1 MIKTLVKNTLSIVA
15 IVVMWGIY
23 SVGYLSLPDALNALT
38 LVVFVSVLAMATE
51 DVFAKLLLNRELI
64 TWQYAILIAFVL
76 TCDFLWL
83 YLADCATWIQLAIRT
98 ILLIIAAFGTFI
110 WAFFAYRIS
119 VMSEQERTILYKSIA
134 YKKIAKKFK
143 GMSDEQ
149 VRAALENTLFCYLE
163 GDSLAG
169 GLLVS
174 EPFTPEFKTYSEL
187 TNSTDSDIAS
197 ALSIAN
203 GYIDLLIKNRKEN
216 K

>member
-1 MIKTLVKNTLSIVA
+1 MIKTLLKNTLSIVA

-23 SVGYLSLPDALNALT
+23 SIGYLSLPDALNALT

-83 YLADCATWIQLAIRT
+83 YLADCATWIQLAIRA

-143 GMSDEQ
+143 DMSDEQ
-149 VRAALENTLFCYLE
+149 VRTALESTLFCYLE

-187 TNSTDSDIAS
+187 SSSTDNDIAS

>member
-1 MIKTLVKNTLSIVA
+1 MIKTLIKNALSIVA
-15 IVVMWGIY
+15 IIVMWGIY

-83 YLADCATWIQLAIRT
+83 YLADCATWIQLAIRA

-134 YKKIAKKFK
+134 YKKIARKFK

-163 GDSLAG
+163 GDSLEG

-187 TNSTDSDIAS
+187 TNSTDNDIAS

>member
-1 MIKTLVKNTLSIVA
+1 MIKTLLKNTLSIVA

-23 SVGYLSLPDALNALT
+23 SIGYLSLPDALNALT

-83 YLADCATWIQLAIRT
+83 YLADCATWIQLAIRA
-98 ILLIIAAFGTFI
+98 ILLVIAAFGTFI

-149 VRAALENTLFCYLE
+149 VRTALESTLFCYLE
-163 GDSLAG
+163 GDSLEG

-187 TNSTDSDIAS
+187 SSSTDNDIAS

>member
-1 MIKTLVKNTLSIVA
+1 MQKTLLKNTLSIVA
-15 IVVMWGIY
+15 IIVMWGIY

-83 YLADCATWIQLAIRT
+83 YLADCATWIQLAIRA
-98 ILLIIAAFGTFI
+98 ILLIIAAFGTFV

-163 GDSLAG
+163 GDSLEG

>member
-1 MIKTLVKNTLSIVA
+1 MIKTLIKNTLSIVA

-23 SVGYLSLPDALNALT
+23 SIGYLSLPDALNALT

-83 YLADCATWIQLAIRT
+83 YLADCATWIQLAIRA

-134 YKKIAKKFK
+134 YKKIAKKK
-143 GMSDEQ
+143 LQ
-149 VRAALENTLFCYLE
+149 
-163 GDSLAG
+163 
-169 GLLVS
+169 
-174 EPFTPEFKTYSEL
+174 K
-187 TNSTDSDIAS
+187 
-197 ALSIAN
+197 
-203 GYIDLLIKNRKEN
+203 
-216 K
+216 

>member
-1 MIKTLVKNTLSIVA
+1 MIKTLLKNTLSIVA

-38 LVVFVSVLAMATE
+38 LIVFVSVLAMATE

-83 YLADCATWIQLAIRT
+83 YLADCATWIQLAIRA

-134 YKKIAKKFK
+134 YKKIARKFK

-163 GDSLAG
+163 GDSLEG

-187 TNSTDSDIAS
+187 TNSTDNDIAS

>member
-1 MIKTLVKNTLSIVA
+1 MIKTLLKNTLSIVA

-83 YLADCATWIQLAIRT
+83 YLADCATWIQLAIRA

-134 YKKIAKKFK
+134 YKKISKKFK
-143 GMSDEQ
+143 DMSDEQ
-149 VRAALENTLFCYLE
+149 VRTALESTLFCYLE
-163 GDSLAG
+163 GDSLEG
-169 GLLVS
+169 SLLVS
-174 EPFTPEFKTYSEL
+174 EPFTTEYKTYSEL

>member
-1 MIKTLVKNTLSIVA
+1 MIKTLLKNTLSIVA

-23 SVGYLSLPDALNALT
+23 SIGYLSLPDALNALT

-163 GDSLAG
+163 GDSLEG

-174 EPFTPEFKTYSEL
+174 EPFTPEFKTFSEL
-187 TNSTDSDIAS
+187 SSSTDNDIAS

>member
-1 MIKTLVKNTLSIVA
+1 MIKTLLKNTLSIVA

-23 SVGYLSLPDALNALT
+23 SIGYLSLPDALNALT

-83 YLADCATWIQLAIRT
+83 YLADCATWIQLAIRA

-163 GDSLAG
+163 GDSLEG

-174 EPFTPEFKTYSEL
+174 EPFTPEFKTFSEL